1 LGLGRET
8 RREKDPVARGFV
20 GVRKRNQ
27 EGEGTCCTGFRWKRG
42 GEREKGP
49 VALGFSLVAI

>member
-1 LGLGRET
+1 LGLGGET
-8 RREKDPVARGFV
+8 RREKDPVSRGFV

-27 EGEGTCCTGFRWKRG
+27 EGEGTCCTGFRCERG

-49 VALGFSLVAI
+49 VALSF